1 MKINKIYIPIYTA
14 TILIVGILIG
24 SKLNYTKSSVLSFN
38 QSSPSQA
45 KLNRLIDLINYEYVD
60 SVNSD
65 SIVDLAVSGIL
76 SHLDPHS
83 TYIDNQNIEAVS
95 DHMRGEFVGIGINF
109 YPYKDSVAVIKPLE
123 GGPSIKAGIKSG
135 DRIFKANG
143 EAVYGKSLSNGTVIE
158 KLKGAK
164 GSEVNLTVYRR
175 SLDSIMEFT
184 LKRDA
189 IPIKSV
195 DAAYMF
201 NDTIGYVKI
210 NRFSESTHKEFTSVS
225 SRLVSDELKALVLD
239 LRGNPGG
246 FLDVAEAVADEFLEK
261 DQLIFFTKDKFNE
274 SDYRYATSGGL
285 FEGIYVYVLID
296 ESSASASEIIA
307 GAIQDNDRGTIVGR
321 RSFGKGLVQ
330 REMPL
335 GDGSVIRLTVSRYFT
350 PTGRS
355 IQKPYKDGDKDYN
368 EEFLDRYFNGELY
381 SASHI
386 EVNDSLKFETPKG
399 KIVYGGGGI
408 IPDIFVPL
416 RFRMDNETLDYVYR
430 SGYISYFIFE
440 ELDHYRSFYASFT
453 KEDFVK
459 DFEVNDAFLNRF
471 KTYLGARLNS
481 EINYFRDINDV
492 KLVLKSVIAEQLFGS
507 DLAVQIFNQND
518 VMLKKIITINP

>member
-1 MKINKIYIPIYTA
+1 MKINKIYIPIYVA
-14 TILIVGILIG
+14 LILITGILIG
-24 SKLNYTKSSVLSFN
+24 SKLNYTKTSVLSFN

-60 SVNSD
+60 TVNSD
-65 SIVDLAVSGIL
+65 SIVDLAVAGIL

-83 TYIDNQNIEAVS
+83 TYIDNQNIESVS
-95 DHMRGEFVGIGINF
+95 NHMRGEFVGIGINF
-109 YPYKDSVAVIKPLE
+109 YPYKDSVAVIRPLE

-135 DRIFKANG
+135 DRILKANG
-143 EAVYGKSLSNGTVIE
+143 ETVYGKSLSNGTVVE

-164 GSEVNLTVYRR
+164 GSEVNLTVYRK
-175 SLDSIMEFT
+175 SIDSVMEFT

-189 IPIKSV
+189 IPIRSV
-195 DAAYMF
+195 DAAYMI
-201 NDTIGYVKI
+201 NDSLGYIKI
-210 NRFSESTHKEFTSVS
+210 NRFSESTHKEF
-225 SRLVSDELKALVLD
+225 LKASKRLLSHDLKAVILD
-239 LRGNPGG
+239 LRTNPGG
-246 FLDVAEAVADEFLEK
+246 FLDVAEAIADEFLEK
-261 DQLIFFTKDKFNE
+261 DALLFFTRDKFNE
-274 SDYRYATSGGL
+274 SDYRYATSGGV
-285 FEGIYVYVLID
+285 FEEAYVYVLID
-296 ESSASASEIIA
+296 ESSASASEIVA

-335 GDGSVIRLTVSRYFT
+335 GDGSVIRLTVSRYYT

-386 EVNDSLKFETPKG
+386 EVNDSLKFKTPKG

-408 IPDIFVPL
+408 IPDVFVPL
-416 RFRMDNETLDYVYR
+416 KYRMDDETLDYVYR
-430 SGYISYFIFE
+430 TGYISYFVFE
-440 ELDHYRSFYASFT
+440 ELDQYRSYYST
-453 KEDFVK
+453 LSEQDFIN
-459 DFEVNDAFLNRF
+459 DFQIDTAFLSRF
-471 KTYLGARLNS
+471 KSYLDSRLNS
-481 EINYFRDINDV
+481 EISYFRDAKDV

-507 DLAVQIFNQND
+507 DLAVEIFNQND
-518 VMLKKIITINP
+518 HMLNAIFISKR